1 MSSEDPIDQAADA
14 IGTAIY
20 DSVEAYMDHHARGVP
35 ADQGAAS
42 ELIEEDTKAAEARLV
57 EASAA
62 LKLAISTA
70 LRAK

>member
-1 MSSEDPIDQAADA
+1 MR
-14 IGTAIY
+14 IGVAIY
-20 DSVEAYMDHHARGVP
+20 DFVEAYMDHHTRGVP
-35 ADQGAAS
+35 FDQDLPSEPIEAD
-42 ELIEEDTKAAEARLV
+42 TRAAEARLV

>member
-1 MSSEDPIDQAADA
+1 MSGEDAIDRAAEA

-20 DSVEAYMDHHARGVP
+20 DFVEAYMDHHARGVP
-35 ADQGAAS
+35 VDPGVSS
-42 ELIEEDTKAAEARLV
+42 EPIEADTKAAEARLV

-70 LRAK
+70 LRAR

>member
-1 MSSEDPIDQAADA
+1 
-14 IGTAIY
+14 
-20 DSVEAYMDHHARGVP
+20 MDHHAHGVP
-35 ADQGAAS
+35 ADQAAAS
-42 ELIEEDTKAAEARLV
+42 ELFEKDTKAAEARLV

>member
-14 IGTAIY
+14 VGVAIY
-20 DSVEAYMDHHARGVP
+20 DFVEAYMDHHTRGAS
-35 ADQGAAS
+35 ADQPLPS
-42 ELIEEDTKAAEARLV
+42 EPIEADTKARLV
-57 EASAA
+57 EASAV

>member
-1 MSSEDPIDQAADA
+1 MKTQSTKQPMPSAPRS
-14 IGTAIY
+14 Y
-20 DSVEAYMDHHARGVP
+20 DFVEAYMDHHARGVP

>member
-14 IGTAIY
+14 LGTAIY
-20 DSVEAYMDHHARGVP
+20 DFVEAYMDHHTGGVS
-35 ADQGAAS
+35 ADQPLPS
-42 ELIEEDTKAAEARLV
+42 EPNEADAKAAEARLV
-57 EASAA
+57 EASAG

>member
-1 MSSEDPIDQAADA
+1 MSSEDPIDRAAEA

-20 DSVEAYMDHHARGVP
+20 DFVEAYMDYHAP
-35 ADQGAAS
+35 SAP
-42 ELIEEDTKAAEARLV
+42 IEADTKAAEARLV

-62 LKLAISTA
+62 LKLAIATA

>member
-20 DSVEAYMDHHARGVP
+20 DSVEAYMDHHAHGVP
-35 ADQGAAS
+35 ADQALAS
-42 ELIEEDTKAAEARLV
+42 ELIAEDTKAAEARVV

>member
-20 DSVEAYMDHHARGVP
+20 DFVEAYMDHHAHGVP
-35 ADQGAAS
+35 ADHALAS
-42 ELIEEDTKAAEARLV
+42 ELIEEDTKAAEARVV

>member
-1 MSSEDPIDQAADA
+1 MNSEDPIDQAADA

-20 DSVEAYMDHHARGVP
+20 DFVEAYMDHHARGVP

>member
-1 MSSEDPIDQAADA
+1 MSGEDPIDRAAEA

-20 DSVEAYMDHHARGVP
+20 DFVEAYMDHHARGGPVV
-35 ADQGAAS
+35 DTLAS
-42 ELIEEDTKAAEARLV
+42 EPIETDTKAAEARLV

-62 LKLAISTA
+62 LKLAIATA

>member
-1 MSSEDPIDQAADA
+1 MSSEDAIGQAADA
-14 IGTAIY
+14 VGTAIY
-20 DSVEAYMDHHARGVP
+20 DFVEAYMDHHAHGVA
-35 ADQGAAS
+35 ADQWAAS